1 MRALRETYNGVNMKQ
16 IEIVKDVLDANRVV
30 AEENRKLLKDAG
42 VFAINLMGSP
52 GSGKTTVL
60 ERTLEHIAG
69 KIRVGIIQGDI
80 TTTLD
85 SERLQRF
92 NVPIIQIN
100 TEPFGGDCHLGANL
114 VQRALQSLDLSQIQ
128 LLFIENV
135 GNLVC
140 PAEFDIGENLKA
152 VVFSVTEGEE
162 KPLKYPLMF
171 RECGLVLIS
180 KIDLLPYLDVQ
191 IEKMIANVRQINSAS
206 TIIPLSAKTG
216 EGTNDWLAFLEKKCR

>member
-1 MRALRETYNGVNMKQ
+1 MKQ

-30 AEENRKLLKDAG
+30 AEENRKMLREAG

-92 NVPIIQIN
+92 NVPIVQIN

-114 VQRALQSLDLSQIQ
+114 VQRALQSLDLSQIH

-152 VVFSVTEGEE
+152 VALSVTEGEE

-180 KIDLLPYLDVQ
+180 KIDLLKYLDVK
-191 IEKMIANVRQINSAS
+191 IEKMVENIRKINSES
-206 TIIPLSAKTG
+206 TIIQLSGKTG
-216 EGTNDWLAFLEKKCR
+216 EGILDFIGFIDNKCN

>member
-1 MRALRETYNGVNMKQ
+1 MKQ
-16 IEIVKDVLDANRVV
+16 IEIIKDVLDANRVV
-30 AEENRKLLKDAG
+30 AEENRKLLKEAG

-69 KIRVGIIQGDI
+69 KMWVGIIQGDI
-80 TTTLD
+80 TTSLD

-92 NVPIIQIN
+92 NVPIVQIN

-114 VQRALQSLDLSQIQ
+114 VQKALHSFDLNQIQ
-128 LLFIENV
+128 LLVIENV

-180 KIDLLPYLDVQ
+180 KLDLLQYLDVKV
-191 IEKMIANVRQINSAS
+191 EKMVENIRKINSQS
-206 TIIPLSAKTG
+206 KIIPLSAKTG
-216 EGTNDWLAFLEKKCR
+216 EGMEDWVAFLKQKCK

>member
-1 MRALRETYNGVNMKQ
+1 MK
-16 IEIVKDVLDANRVV
+16 IEIVKDVLDANRVI
-30 AEENRKLLKDAG
+30 AEENRKLLKQEG

-52 GSGKTTVL
+52 GSGKTSIL
-60 ERTLEHIAG
+60 ERTLEHFKNEVRA
-69 KIRVGIIQGDI
+69 GIIQGDI

-85 SERLQRF
+85 SQRLERF
-92 NVPIIQIN
+92 NLPIVQIN

-114 VQRALQSLDLSQIQ
+114 VGKAIKSLDLSQIG

-140 PAEFDIGENLKA
+140 PAEFDIGENLKM

-171 RECGLVLIS
+171 RECELVLIN
-180 KIDLLPYLDVQ
+180 KIDLLRYLDVRMDRLMRNIKSINPQ
-191 IEKMIANVRQINSAS
+191 SEVIE
-206 TIIPLSAKTG
+206 LSAKTG
-216 EGTNDWLAFLEKKCR
+216 EGTEEWISFLSRKIP